1 MTDHT
6 DRELQQSINEVTDIY
21 NVWRSRI
28 NMNSQYG
35 DLMSSILTLATVT
48 HHQNGMKP

>member
-6 DRELQQSINEVTDIY
+6 DRELGQTLREVTDIY
-21 NVWRSRI
+21 GDWRGRI
-28 NMNSQYG
+28 DGNAQYS
-35 DLMSSILTLATVT
+35 DLMASILTLATVT